1 MYDPLLEARAT
12 ARHHQLLREAE
23 HGRLIKTM
31 RGDRPSPRIR
41 VLVTIAGWLIRW
53 GEVLNVCS
61 QPALC
66 TRSWWS
72 PRTPALTGGPGQP
85 QALHAGALYA
95 SQPAGRMDAD
105 AATPHTLHGAVLRCR
120 QRCNICVSRAEE
132 ARSQSPGSAG
142 GGGGDDGART

>member
-12 ARHHQLLREAE
+12 ARHHQLLRAAE
-23 HGRLIKTM
+23 HERLITTL
-31 RGDRPSPRIR
+31 RGDRPSHRIR
-41 VLVTIAGWLIRW
+41 GLVAIAGRLIRW

-61 QPALC
+61 QPAPC

-95 SQPAGRMDAD
+95 SQPADRMDAD
-105 AATPHTLHGAVLRCR
+105 AATPHTLHGAALRCR
-120 QRCNICVSRAEE
+120 QRCDIDVSRPGAGQ
-132 ARSQSPGSAG
+132 SQAPGSAG
-142 GGGGDDGART
+142 GGGGDAGART